1 VTDACPNG
9 GVEDPKWRGKQS
21 LVNRISPNLSGEALL
36 GPVAELASEGV
47 LTHRNTVVS
56 QARAT
61 ATGRV

>member
-1 VTDACPNG
+1 MTVACPND

-21 LVNRISPNLSGEALL
+21 LVNRISPNLSGGALL
-36 GPVAELASEGV
+36 GLLGELASEGV

-61 ATGRV
+61 ANGRV

>member
-1 VTDACPNG
+1 MTNACPND
-9 GVEDPKWRGKQS
+9 GVEDPKWRGKRS

-36 GPVAELASEGV
+36 DLLAKLALDGV
-47 LTHRNTVVS
+47 LTHRNTVAS